1 MITLQFIRF
10 TSALAPFTELPM
22 FYMVENMAIDSEP
35 LFEENPDIPLYIV
48 NSLIYRFID
57 RSTTIGTVLV
67 VVHVNH

>member
-1 MITLQFIRF
+1 MLHDYVTVHKIHVSLGAVYGTTYVLHGGKH
-10 TSALAPFTELPM
+10 
-22 FYMVENMAIDSEP
+22 EP